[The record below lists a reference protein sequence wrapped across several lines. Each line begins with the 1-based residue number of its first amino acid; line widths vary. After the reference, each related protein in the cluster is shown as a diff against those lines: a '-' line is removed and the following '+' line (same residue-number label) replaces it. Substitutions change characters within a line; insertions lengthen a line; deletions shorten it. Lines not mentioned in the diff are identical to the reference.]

1 MNRRLNAVALFLSI
15 VGAAVD
21 FSSGTI
27 MLQNAMVSSSKSMMG
42 NTIDT
47 GAVVWGLLLYGLAT
61 ILVITGVL
69 GTTRVADG
77 KIPVFG
83 GLMFVYGAVM
93 LVIGSVMFIGVTPVM
108 QDIIAST
115 LAMFAVGLSMLLNGM
130 VMTIGSRSMPV
141 KREMI

>member
-1 MNRRLNAVALFLSI
+1 MNSRLNVVALFLSI

-42 NTIDT
+42 NTIDI

-61 ILVITGVL
+61 VLVITGVL

-77 KIPVFG
+77 KMPVFG
-83 GLMFVYGAVM
+83 GLMVAYGAVM
-93 LVIGSVMFIGVTPVM
+93 LVIGSVMFIGITPVM
-108 QDIIAST
+108 QDILAST

-130 VMTIGSRSMPV
+130 VMTIGSRSIPV
-141 KREMI
+141 KQEM

>member
-1 MNRRLNAVALFLSI
+1 
-15 VGAAVD
+15 
-21 FSSGTI
+21 

-42 NTIDT
+42 NAIDI

-77 KIPVFG
+77 KIPIFG
-83 GLMFVYGAVM
+83 GLMFIYGAVM
-93 LVIGSVMFIGVTPVM
+93 LVIGSVTFIGITPVM
-108 QDIIAST
+108 QDIVAPT

-141 KREMI
+141 KREI

>member
-1 MNRRLNAVALFLSI
+1 LNSRLNVVALFLSI

-42 NTIDT
+42 NTIDI

-61 ILVITGVL
+61 VLVITGVL

-77 KIPVFG
+77 KMPVFG
-83 GLMFVYGAVM
+83 GLMVAYGAVM
-93 LVIGSVMFIGVTPVM
+93 LVIGSVMFIGITPVM
-108 QDIIAST
+108 QDILAST

-130 VMTIGSRSMPV
+130 VMTIGSRSIPV
-141 KREMI
+141 KQEM